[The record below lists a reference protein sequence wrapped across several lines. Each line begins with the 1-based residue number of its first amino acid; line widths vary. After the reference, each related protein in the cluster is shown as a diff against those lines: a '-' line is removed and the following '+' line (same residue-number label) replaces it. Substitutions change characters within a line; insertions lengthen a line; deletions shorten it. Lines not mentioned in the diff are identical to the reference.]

1 MKYLLVFSLAFG
13 LVACEDSAQEK
24 LAKIELEKKPLV
36 DAISKKNACVRAARL
51 KKDIDSERKCVAE
64 LEKWRKENNK

>member
-1 MKYLLVFSLAFG
+1 MKYLLFFSLALG

-36 DAISKKNACVRAARL
+36 EAISKKNACIRAARV
-51 KKDIDSERKCVAE
+51 KKDIDAERKCVAE
-64 LEKWRKENNK
+64 LEQWRKENNK

>member
-1 MKYLLVFSLAFG
+1 MKRLLIVFLALG

-36 DAISKKNACVRAARL
+36 EAISKNNACVRAARL
-51 KKDIDSERKCVAE
+51 KKDVAAADKCDAE
-64 LEKWRKENNK
+64 LEQWRKENNK

>member
-1 MKYLLVFSLAFG
+1 MKYLLFFSLALG

-36 DAISKKNACVRAARL
+36 EAISKNNACIRAARL
-51 KKDIDSERKCVAE
+51 KKDVAAANKCDSE
-64 LEKWRKENNK
+64 LEQWRKENNK

>member
-24 LAKIELEKKPLV
+24 LAKIELDKKPLV
-36 DAISKKNACVRAARL
+36 DAISKNNACIRAARV
-51 KKDIDSERKCVAE
+51 KKDIDAERKCNTE
-64 LEKWRKENNK
+64 LEQWRKENNK